1 MTRKEYLLTQ
11 IQDFGRRIFGVFPAQ
26 YPREILWAHNI
37 LPVEIWDPPLALESA
52 KSHLQPYICSVVQG
66 GLELLLSGKAAF
78 LDGLLFPHTCDSIQ
92 NAASLV
98 NDYLSLNIPCYFFQH
113 PRAPYRESSRKYY
126 LAQLKA
132 LDSALGKIYG
142 PADPGELAERVAQ
155 GQNISDLLQK
165 IYGLREKGRLA
176 SSNLDFYETVRQG
189 EYLWPD
195 DFGSKLESFLDL
207 PRKDAE
213 PDRIRIILSG
223 VLPAPRGLLGLLD
236 DLGVGITGDDLLSC
250 SRRLLPSPTF
260 QINDPWADLG
270 QDYFSLPPCSTKNSS
285 IGDRLRYLL
294 RLIKKGRAKGVLF
307 NTVKFCEPELFD
319 LPNLRAGLRER
330 GIPSL
335 AVETEVG
342 EPLSGA
348 LKTRVE
354 AFVEMIG

>member
-1 MTRKEYLLTQ
+1 M
-11 IQDFGRRIFGVFPAQ
+11 
-26 YPREILWAHNI
+26 
-37 LPVEIWDPPLALESA
+37 
-52 KSHLQPYICSVVQG
+52 
-66 GLELLLSGKAAF
+66 
-78 LDGLLFPHTCDSIQ
+78 
-92 NAASLV
+92 
-98 NDYLSLNIPCYFFQH
+98 
-113 PRAPYRESSRKYY
+113 
-126 LAQLKA
+126 
-132 LDSALGKIYG
+132 
-142 PADPGELAERVAQ
+142 AQ

-165 IYGLREKGRLA
+165 IYGLREKGRLT
-176 SSNLDFYETVRQG
+176 SSNLDFYGTVRQG

-207 PRKDAE
+207 PRKEAE

-223 VLPAPRGLLGLLD
+223 VLPAPGGLLGLLD
-236 DLGVGITGDDLLSC
+236 DLGVDITGDDLLSC

-270 QDYFSLPPCSTKNSS
+270 QGYFSLPPCSTKNSS